1 MDETE
6 ARRLLDAVET
16 TSASV
21 QSTHALLME
30 QAAARAL
37 AVQSAMDAGIPRQQI
52 ADAAGVHRNVLYQIL
67 RALK

>member
-1 MDETE
+1 MDEDET
-6 ARRLLDAVET
+6 RRLLDAVEA

-21 QSTHALLME
+21 QSTHAVLME

-37 AVQSAMDAGIPRQQI
+37 AVQAAMDAGIPRQRI
-52 ADAAGVHRNVLYQIL
+52 AEAAGVHRNVLYQIL